1 MASNIRSKIV
11 VIKRDNFRFLMT
23 KNYGTD
29 LLFTFRPVSSL
40 LDTKLLSIQK
50 QLYFPINELHINYPF
65 IIVVYKTG

>member
-1 MASNIRSKIV
+1 
-11 VIKRDNFRFLMT
+11 MT

-65 IIVVYKTG
+65 IIVVYKMG